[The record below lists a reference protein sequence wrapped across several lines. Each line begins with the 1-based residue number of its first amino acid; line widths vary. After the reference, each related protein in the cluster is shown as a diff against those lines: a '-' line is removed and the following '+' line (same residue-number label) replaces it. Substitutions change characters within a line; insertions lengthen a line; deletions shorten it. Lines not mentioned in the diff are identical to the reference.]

1 MDKNLSPSIFGFNF
15 ENIPSSSGKID
26 IEEAVY
32 EFGQVMYKIGR
43 FETDG
48 KDTNKEYNKLL
59 KKFGYEN
66 HPMEIEARETEKKWN
81 RKALNY
87 MKKNL

>member
-1 MDKNLSPSIFGFNF
+1 MDKKLPSNIFGLDF
-15 ENIPSSSGKID
+15 ENISYSSTKID

-48 KDTNKEYNKLL
+48 KDTDKEYNKLL
-59 KKFGYEN
+59 KRKKELT
-66 HPMEIEARETEKKWN
+66 EIFDEFFNSNLKKL
-81 RKALNY
+81 KV
-87 MKKNL
+87 

>member
-59 KKFGYEN
+59 KRKKEL
-66 HPMEIEARETEKKWN
+66 TEMFDEFFNSNLKKL
-81 RKALNY
+81 KV
-87 MKKNL
+87 

>member
-1 MDKNLSPSIFGFNF
+1 MDKNLSPSIFGLDL
-15 ENIPSSSGKID
+15 ENIPSSSGKIN

-48 KDTNKEYNKLL
+48 KNTHKDYNKLVKR
-59 KKFGYEN
+59 KKEL
-66 HPMEIEARETEKKWN
+66 TELFDEFFNSNFKKV
-81 RKALNY
+81 KV
-87 MKKNL
+87 

>member
-1 MDKNLSPSIFGFNF
+1 MDKNLSPSIFGLDL
-15 ENIPSSSGKID
+15 ENIPSCSGKID

-48 KDTNKEYNKLL
+48 KDTHKDYNKLL
-59 KKFGYEN
+59 KRKKEL
-66 HPMEIEARETEKKWN
+66 TELFDEFFNSNSKKV
-81 RKALNY
+81 KV
-87 MKKNL
+87 